1 MSTIKVDTIATRT
14 GSGNITLSNN
24 VASLTSAGAIS
35 GTNLTASGTLAVT
48 GNSTVG
54 GTLGVTSNSTVGGTL
69 GVTGATTL
77 SGDLTVDTNTLKV
90 DSTNNKVGIGTS
102 SPDTQLHITGNSS
115 TRNSIV
121 NTLTLDSGTAAAN
134 PYDGFGTGITF
145 QGRDY
150 GNAIRDYAYIRGQIT
165 NTDSNSGGGDAGLG
179 TALNFWTTATGSGSN
194 VPTERM
200 RIGSTNGQF
209 KFNGVYVYYFLGSVR
224 NDTAA
229 YVDVPGVQSAGV
241 SLVTAQYTHHN
252 INNYGAVRVASVASY
267 GGGLVHALD
276 IQNVS
281 SSAGGSWSIT
291 MPSSGVLRVTKTAGT
306 YAGSGFYWVKV
317 ETYYG

>member
-1 MSTIKVDTIATRT
+1 MSSKIKVDTIENVA
-14 GSGNITLSNN
+14 GSGNVSLGSGHNLVVPGNITGQGTTT
-24 VASLTSAGAIS
+24 LTGD
-35 GTNLTASGTLAVT
+35 LAVDT
-48 GNSTVG
+48 DKLFVDAST
-54 GTLGVTSNSTVGGTL
+54 
-69 GVTGATTL
+69 
-77 SGDLTVDTNTLKV
+77 D
-90 DSTNNKVGIGTS
+90 KVGINQA
-102 SPDTQLHITGNSS
+102 SPTYQLSVLGATQSTVEIESASTTGESRLYMTDPDSTGVGEIGYYHNGDTMRFNTG
-115 TRNSIV
+115 
-121 NTLTLDSGTAAAN
+121 
-134 PYDGFGTGITF
+134 
-145 QGRDY
+145 
-150 GNAIRDYAYIRGQIT
+150 
-165 NTDSNSGGGDAGLG
+165 
-179 TALNFWTTATGSGSN
+179 GS
-194 VPTERM
+194 ERM
-200 RIGSTNGQF
+200 RIGSTTGQF